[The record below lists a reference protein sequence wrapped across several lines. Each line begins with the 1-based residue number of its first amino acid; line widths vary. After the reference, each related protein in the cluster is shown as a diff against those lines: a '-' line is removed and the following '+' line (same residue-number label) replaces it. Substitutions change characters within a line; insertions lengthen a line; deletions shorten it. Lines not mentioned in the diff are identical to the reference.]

1 MHEVEGCRDGRHG
14 VMYGGA
20 WCHNGNSSVGEAACR
35 FTRSGRV
42 VLEREQITDGEQ
54 LGGEQTIESAEA
66 ESAAPAKKIRNMGRL
81 ESCLAG
87 EESSI
92 HTASIDPPE
101 EFPAEA
107 LLQLGE
113 IHCGNDGR
121 SAVSRGCAVRRLD
134 DASAGELYACGGVQ
148 RELSRQRRE
157 L

>member
-1 MHEVEGCRDGRHG
+1 M
-14 VMYGGA
+14 
-20 WCHNGNSSVGEAACR
+20 
-35 FTRSGRV
+35 RSGIV

-54 LGGEQTIESAEA
+54 LGGEETIESAET

-113 IHCGNDGR
+113 IHCGKL
-121 SAVSRGCAVRRLD
+121 ASR
-134 DASAGELYACGGVQ
+134 
-148 RELSRQRRE
+148 
-157 L
+157 